1 MASSSTQDPSEPPK
15 TPRPIFIPHWRWR
28 RPRLPA
34 SAPATATTP
43 HAVFIPHRRRRRPG
57 LPAPSSSRIGTGGG
71 PALSL
76 YRTGAALDSLPHRRR
91 PRFPAMSPSCIGTAS
106 ARGIATGRQGG
117 SARNRR
123 WRWQPGFELVH
134 GTCIRV
140 HVRRHLREQN
150 AGLQGVSYG
159 SATLATEMV
168 KTPALLASK
177 EINQLKRTPSYNLR
191 IHSNKKS

>member
-123 WRWQPGFELVH
+123 WRWQPGFELGKHSQSLDPETQVVPNNLFQ
-134 GTCIRV
+134 T
-140 HVRRHLREQN
+140 Q
-150 AGLQGVSYG
+150 YY
-159 SATLATEMV
+159 
-168 KTPALLASK
+168 
-177 EINQLKRTPSYNLR
+177 KRLPTWLPPS
-191 IHSNKKS
+191 SFG